1 LPDGE
6 EGELVFTPL
15 NKMGLPLLR
24 YRTRDISIVETD
36 MCPCMRTHSRIMR
49 VSARSDDMLKIRGV
63 NVFPSQIEYV
73 IMGFPELATQYQIHV
88 DRPDAL
94 DTFAIKVELNEQTT
108 KDKQLDLTQLKR
120 KIGGK
125 LNNVIGLN
133 PEIHILPYGELPR
146 TEGKAKHVFDNRKR
160 EV

>member
-1 LPDGE
+1 
-6 EGELVFTPL
+6 
-15 NKMGLPLLR
+15 
-24 YRTRDISIVETD
+24 
-36 MCPCMRTHSRIMR
+36 MRTHSRIMR

-94 DTFAIKVELNEQTT
+94 DTFVIKVELTEQAC
-108 KDKQLDLTQLKR
+108 KDKQLDINLLKR
-120 KIGGK
+120 KICGK

-133 PEIHILPYGELPR
+133 PDIDILKYGELPR
-146 TEGKAKHVFDNRKR
+146 TEGKAKHVFDNRKGKT
-160 EV
+160 